1 MEMEVEEMITEQH
14 KDTDLVMDIMEV
26 DILELSFSMYE
37 TVKSYLE

>member
-1 MEMEVEEMITEQH
+1 MEMEVEEMIIEQH
-14 KDTDLVMDIMEV
+14 RDTVLVMDIMEV

>member
-1 MEMEVEEMITEQH
+1 MEMEVEEMIIEQH
-14 KDTDLVMDIMEV
+14 RDMVLVMDIMEV